1 MLGKSQINQGL
12 LRVVRSKPFSIF
24 YDLTGC
30 LSPCEPYHSSPLK
43 NGAKPSSTTS
53 SCSVSFTPKL
63 LPAKVMF
70 DTLGYDYE
78 NDNIYFLVVSIILIT
93 KSCRKSGHAKTCY
106 SFVIENDW
114 SNGIT
119 CFDSLGHWTIIT
131 NPGKGEAVCPR
142 RRGGEQHDE
151 QGY

>member
-78 NDNIYFLVVSIILIT
+78 NGNVMFDLVRQPSLDNDLQGQVYFMKRRTIKYRREKNDIT
-93 KSCRKSGHAKTCY
+93 
-106 SFVIENDW
+106 E
-114 SNGIT
+114 
-119 CFDSLGHWTIIT
+119 
-131 NPGKGEAVCPR
+131 P
-142 RRGGEQHDE
+142 
-151 QGY
+151 